1 MVSQKMDKD
10 FDALIKNLPQDRI
23 EELLKKYAAEDEKL
37 REEILSNPS
46 FKDPSF
52 NDLALK
58 EWQRRI
64 DDAIEED
71 LAGDIDDYYAS
82 KTVNWDTTISI
93 LTDAVIDLMKRGQAK
108 DAAILID
115 ETEDKTIDASSV
127 EYEEGEYYEIYVEY
141 NCSPEDFDKL
151 RYLARSED
159 KEARKE
165 FFEDCRKEAA
175 EGNLKDVWLKNYTS
189 PEERTIQLQTVLS
202 CIKKSKSK
210 RKPIPY
216 GYLKKAFELLV
227 SLDNRKEL
235 REFFEENS
243 TDRDLRERM
252 VKWCLEH
259 KEEDYAQ
266 KILLEDVRNGGSI
279 QSSDELIKILRR
291 KNERD
296 LLKEELLRRVQD
308 NLKPEFTFFSEL
320 RELLPEAQW
329 KSVVEE
335 YISQTGSYPSLR
347 MKLCGEIGEENK
359 IKEIIE
365 KQVENFADSF
375 CDKYSSVDIASQL
388 ALAEE
393 LLKKI
398 DPEYVKNLGKQM
410 VKTLLRNPW
419 KRGGY
424 EALRQVVYG
433 FLSASEATEFLEELV
448 KTYPSRHT
456 MREEFGCRRSEKT
469 RRY

>member
-151 RYLARSED
+151 RYLARSGV
-159 KEARKE
+159 RKQGRSFSKIAE
-165 FFEDCRKEAA
+165 RKRQKA
-175 EGNLKDVWLKNYTS
+175 
-189 PEERTIQLQTVLS
+189 I
-202 CIKKSKSK
+202 SK
-210 RKPIPY
+210 
-216 GYLKKAFELLV
+216 
-227 SLDNRKEL
+227 
-235 REFFEENS
+235 
-243 TDRDLRERM
+243 M
-252 VKWCLEH
+252 
-259 KEEDYAQ
+259 
-266 KILLEDVRNGGSI
+266 
-279 QSSDELIKILRR
+279 
-291 KNERD
+291 
-296 LLKEELLRRVQD
+296 
-308 NLKPEFTFFSEL
+308 
-320 RELLPEAQW
+320 
-329 KSVVEE
+329 
-335 YISQTGSYPSLR
+335 
-347 MKLCGEIGEENK
+347 
-359 IKEIIE
+359 
-365 KQVENFADSF
+365 
-375 CDKYSSVDIASQL
+375 
-388 ALAEE
+388 
-393 LLKKI
+393 
-398 DPEYVKNLGKQM
+398 
-410 VKTLLRNPW
+410 
-419 KRGGY
+419 
-424 EALRQVVYG
+424 
-433 FLSASEATEFLEELV
+433 
-448 KTYPSRHT
+448 
-456 MREEFGCRRSEKT
+456 FG
-469 RRY
+469 

>member
-1 MVSQKMDKD
+1 M
-10 FDALIKNLPQDRI
+10 A
-23 EELLKKYAAEDEKL
+23 
-37 REEILSNPS
+37 
-46 FKDPSF
+46 
-52 NDLALK
+52 
-58 EWQRRI
+58 
-64 DDAIEED
+64 
-71 LAGDIDDYYAS
+71 
-82 KTVNWDTTISI
+82 
-93 LTDAVIDLMKRGQAK
+93 DAVKDLLKRGQAK
-108 DAAILID
+108 DAAVLID
-115 ETEDKTIDASSV
+115 ETEEKTIDASSA
-127 EYEEGEYYEIYVEY
+127 EYEEDGYGEIYVEY
-141 NCSPEDFDKL
+141 NYSPEDFDKL

-279 QSSDELIKILRR
+279 RSSDELNKILRR
-291 KNERD
+291 KNETD

-320 RELLPEAQW
+320 RELLSEAQW
-329 KSVVEE
+329 KSVVKE

-365 KQVENFADSF
+365 KQVKNFAGSF

-388 ALAEE
+388 ALAEK
-393 LLKKI
+393 LLKKT
-398 DPEYVKNLGKQM
+398 DPEYAKNLGKQM

-424 EALRQVVYG
+424 EALRQIING
-433 FLSASEATEFLEELV
+433 FLSASETKEFLEELV
-448 KTYPSRHT
+448 KTYPTRQA

>member
-1 MVSQKMDKD
+1 MRLRTKI
-10 FDALIKNLPQDRI
+10 F
-23 EELLKKYAAEDEKL
+23 EKKFCL
-37 REEILSNPS
+37 NPS
-46 FKDPSF
+46 FKNASF
-52 NDLALK
+52 NNLAVS
-58 EWQRRI
+58 EWKRRI

-71 LAGDIDDYYAS
+71 LVGDVEEQ
-82 KTVNWDTTISI
+82 TVNWDTTISV
-93 LTDAVIDLMKRGQAK
+93 LADAVKDLLKRGQAK
-108 DAAILID
+108 DAAVLID
-115 ETEDKTIDASSV
+115 ETEEKTIDASSA
-127 EYEEGEYYEIYVEY
+127 EYEEDGYGEIYVEY
-141 NCSPEDFDKL
+141 NYSPEDFDKL

-175 EGNLKDVWLKNYTS
+175 EGDLKDVWLKNYTS
-189 PEERTIQLQTVLS
+189 PEEQSIQLQTVLS

-216 GYLKKAFELLV
+216 GYLKTAFELLL
-227 SLDNRKEL
+227 SLDNRKGL
-235 REFFEENS
+235 KEFFEKNS

-279 QSSDELIKILRR
+279 RSSDELNKILRR
-291 KNERD
+291 KNETD

-308 NLKPEFTFFSEL
+308 NLKLEFTFFSEL

-335 YISQTGSYPSLR
+335 YISQTGSYRSLR

-365 KQVENFADSF
+365 KQVENFAGSF

-388 ALAEE
+388 ALAEK
-393 LLKKI
+393 LLKKT
-398 DPEYVKNLGKQM
+398 DPEYAKNLGKQM

-424 EALRQVVYG
+424 EALRQIVNG
-433 FLSASEATEFLEELV
+433 FLSASETKEFLEELV
-448 KTYPSRHT
+448 KTYPTRQA
-456 MREEFGCRRSEKT
+456 MREEFGCRRSERT
-469 RRY
+469 RR

>member
-1 MVSQKMDKD
+1 MDKD

-82 KTVNWDTTISI
+82 KNVNWDTTISI

-127 EYEEGEYYEIYVEY
+127 EYEEGECYEIYVEY

-175 EGNLKDVWLKNYTS
+175 EGNLKDVWLK
-189 PEERTIQLQTVLS
+189 TIPL
-202 CIKKSKSK
+202 
-210 RKPIPY
+210 
-216 GYLKKAFELLV
+216 
-227 SLDNRKEL
+227 
-235 REFFEENS
+235 
-243 TDRDLRERM
+243 
-252 VKWCLEH
+252 
-259 KEEDYAQ
+259 
-266 KILLEDVRNGGSI
+266 
-279 QSSDELIKILRR
+279 R
-291 KNERD
+291 KNE
-296 LLKEELLRRVQD
+296 
-308 NLKPEFTFFSEL
+308 PFS
-320 RELLPEAQW
+320 
-329 KSVVEE
+329 
-335 YISQTGSYPSLR
+335 
-347 MKLCGEIGEENK
+347 C
-359 IKEIIE
+359 
-365 KQVENFADSF
+365 KQ
-375 CDKYSSVDIASQL
+375 YL
-388 ALAEE
+388 AA
-393 LLKKI
+393 
-398 DPEYVKNLGKQM
+398 
-410 VKTLLRNPW
+410 
-419 KRGGY
+419 
-424 EALRQVVYG
+424 
-433 FLSASEATEFLEELV
+433 
-448 KTYPSRHT
+448 
-456 MREEFGCRRSEKT
+456 
-469 RRY
+469 